1 MRNSFRI
8 IAFILMLVTVIGMTP
23 ISTFAV
29 DSTAAFSDEGSE
41 GLQYEVVS
49 GAAYIV
55 GYSGSD
61 NIVTIPATYQG
72 YSIVALDP
80 ECFAWNTDITAV
92 IIKSEGIIGLTDGEF
107 AGCEGLKYVEIPASV
122 TDIMGI
128 TMWSGNVIPEIR
140 YHGNEGDL
148 NYDES
153 EVGTVIYNYVPH
165 VHKYTSEVFAPDC
178 VNKGY
183 TKYTCSDCGES
194 YMDSFTPALGHTYD
208 DKLDEDCNVCGDIRE
223 IEIIVADGK
232 CGEETFWRLRDNG
245 TLIIYGSGSTEDY
258 LVNIAKDQPYRAYA
272 SKITKVV
279 VEEGVLSLGRGAFY
293 GFTAITEVV
302 LPDSL
307 IAIHEYAFFGCTAI
321 KTMNIPENTFYIG
334 LYALRK
340 TGLTTLDFANAKG
353 WKFSD
358 GTALDPSDMKG
369 TLAAFKTANT
379 YKLTC
384 QRPVTEVGEATA
396 TGVFGAKDQF
406 TWTLSS
412 TGVLTVSGKGD
423 MPKFNVNTTPW
434 YGYRGAIRAVVIE
447 EGITSV
453 GRCSFH
459 TCRAITTV
467 TLPESLETL
476 VEYAFY
482 NCQYLTR
489 VTIPANVTSIGTYVF
504 RKCFE
509 LTDVEF
515 GIKYGW
521 SAGGS
526 PISVNVLSGRSSAA
540 DTVTLEYYTVV
551 WTRDVNAEEEIADP
565 NYVTGGMCNPYTK
578 WQLVWIDSAKT
589 KMKLTVSGNGAM
601 PIYGT
606 GSAPWYSYRA
616 NITEVEVMAGV
627 TDIGRCAFYGLNKL
641 TVVTIHDGVKAI
653 GDYAFNACSSLKS
666 IYIPASVEKIGVQAF
681 AKSGLTSVTLA
692 KCAGWSLSDGT
703 VIDTLEMSD
712 EALVA
717 EYVRD
722 AFKAFSWTR
731 DTSAM
736 EETPDNGWYGGKYYI
751 DGEYVVS
758 CEMWIGADYYSFDSE
773 GNSTRI
779 TKDDGFTGNY

>member
-1 MRNSFRI
+1 
-8 IAFILMLVTVIGMTP
+8 MLITVVGMTP

-29 DSTAAFSDEGSE
+29 DSTAAFSEDGTE
-41 GLQYEVVS
+41 GLQYAVIS
-49 GAAYIV
+49 GAAYV
-55 GYSGSD
+55 VSYSGSD
-61 NIVTIPATYQG
+61 KTVTIPATYRG
-72 YSIVALDP
+72 CPIVAIEPD
-80 ECFAWNTDITAV
+80 CFGWNTDITAV
-92 IIKSEGIIGLTDGEF
+92 IIEGDGFTELTGGEF
-107 AGCEGLKYVEIPASV
+107 AGCEGLEYVELPASV

-153 EVGTVIYNYVPH
+153 EVAAIVYNYVAH
-165 VHKYTSEVFAPDC
+165 IHQYVSNVVAPTC
-178 VNKGY
+178 SSKGY
-183 TKYTCSDCGES
+183 TEYTCFDCGDS
-194 YMDSFTPALGHTYD
+194 YKVDVVPALGHKYD
-208 DKLDEDCNVCGDIRE
+208 DKLDTDCNVCGEIRE
-223 IEIIVADGK
+223 LEVIVAEGK
-232 CGEETFWRLRDNG
+232 CGINVNWKLRDNG
-245 TLIIYGSGSTEDY
+245 TLVIYGNGSTEDY
-258 LVNIAKDQPYRAYA
+258 LVNIAKDQPYRAYQA
-272 SKITKVV
+272 RITKVII
-279 VEEGVLSLGRGAFY
+279 EEGVTSIGRGAFY
-293 GFTAITEVV
+293 GFANITEVV
-302 LPDSL
+302 NPESL
-307 IAIHEYAFFGCTAI
+307 IAIHEYAFFGCSAL

-334 LYALRK
+334 LFALRK
-340 TGLTTLDFANAKG
+340 TGLTALNFANTEG
-353 WKFSD
+353 WRFSD
-358 GTALDPSDMKG
+358 GTALDPTDMKG

-384 QRPVTEVGEATA
+384 QRPVTDVGEPTA

-434 YGYRGAIRAVVIE
+434 YGYRGAIRSVVIE

-459 TCRAITTV
+459 TCRAITSV

-482 NCQYLTR
+482 NCQYLTK

-509 LTDVEF
+509 LNDVEF
-515 GIKYGW
+515 SIKYGW

-526 PISVNVLSGRSSAA
+526 PISVNVLSGKSSAA
-540 DTVTLEYYTVV
+540 DTVTLEYYTVT
-551 WTRDVNAEEEIADP
+551 WTRDVNAEEEVADP
-565 NYVTGGMCNPYTK
+565 NYVTGGMCNPFTK

-589 KMKLTVSGNGAM
+589 KMKLTISGNGAM

-616 NITEVEVMAGV
+616 NITEVEVAAGV

-641 TVVTIHDGVKAI
+641 TVVTVSNTVKSI
-653 GDYAFNACSSLKS
+653 GDYAFNTCSALTS
-666 IYIPASVEKIGVQAF
+666 IFIPASVEKIGVQAF
-681 AKSGLTSVTLA
+681 AKSGLTSVTFA
-692 KCAGWSLSDGT
+692 KCAGWTLSSG
-703 VIDTLEMSD
+703 VLIDTVDIANKATAATYLKD
-712 EALVA
+712 TYKAL
-717 EYVRD
+717 
-722 AFKAFSWTR
+722 SLTR
-731 DTSAM
+731 DPSAA
-736 EETPDNGWYGGKYYI
+736 EVIPENGWYGSKYYI
-751 DGEYVVS
+751 NGEYVVS